1 MSRFASG
8 KDAWGISDRSGF
20 RYRLRDMK
28 KEWNG
33 LLVGKDEFEEKHP
46 QLEPIHVPA
55 DPQAIKDPRPDR
67 SEPKVE
73 VLLKLH
79 PFSSAVGTNVI
90 TVTEP
95 GHGRATDDVVRFR
108 KAVGF
113 AGITSANINK
123 AAGYSI
129 TKVNADTYTFNVDG
143 SAATVT
149 LRGGGKVASAGPV
162 TVEA

>member
-1 MSRFASG
+1 MSRFATG

-33 LLVGKDEFEEKHP
+33 LLVGKDEFEVKHP
-46 QLEPIHVPA
+46 QLEPLHVSA

-67 SEPKVE
+67 VEPKVE

-79 PFSSAVGTNVI
+79 AFLSSVGTNVI

-95 GHGRATDDVVRFR
+95 GHGRETGDVVRFR
-108 KAVGF
+108 KALGF
-113 AGITSANINK
+113 AGITSVNINK
-123 AAGYSI
+123 TDGYSI

-143 SAATVT
+143 SAANAT
-149 LRGGGKVASAGPV
+149 LRGGGKAASAGPV

>member
-20 RYRLRDMK
+20 RYRLKNMR

-33 LLVGKDEFEEKHP
+33 LLVGKDEFESKHP

-55 DPQAIKDPRPDR
+55 DPQAIKNPRPDR
-67 SEPKVE
+67 VEPKVE
-73 VLLKLH
+73 VLLKLN

-108 KAVGF
+108 KTVGF
-113 AGITSANINK
+113 AGITSTNIDK

-143 SAATVT
+143 SAATAT
-149 LRGGGKVASAGPV
+149 LRGGGKIASAGPV

>member
-33 LLVGKDEFEEKHP
+33 LLVGKDEFEVKHP
-46 QLEPIHVPA
+46 QLEPIKVPP
-55 DPQAIKDPRPDR
+55 DPQAIKNARPDR
-67 SEPKVE
+67 EEPKVE
-73 VLLKLH
+73 VLLKIN
-79 PFSSAVGTNVI
+79 PFRSSVGTNVI

-95 GHGRATDDVVRFR
+95 GHERESGDTVRFR
-108 KAVGF
+108 KALGF

-123 AAGYSI
+123 DAGYSI

-143 SAATVT
+143 SAATAT
-149 LRGGGKVASAGPV
+149 IFGGGKVASAGPV

>member
-1 MSRFASG
+1 M
-8 KDAWGISDRSGF
+8 
-20 RYRLRDMK
+20 
-28 KEWNG
+28 
-33 LLVGKDEFEEKHP
+33 
-46 QLEPIHVPA
+46 
-55 DPQAIKDPRPDR
+55 
-67 SEPKVE
+67 
-73 VLLKLH
+73 
-79 PFSSAVGTNVI
+79 
-90 TVTEP
+90 TEP
-95 GHGRATDDVVRFR
+95 GHGRATDDIVRFR

-149 LRGGGKVASAGPV
+149 LRGGGKIASAGPV